1 MVGALTYHQLQAT
14 CIKDS
19 GGGRE
24 TKSSLSVAFY
34 ADGNWHTSKPSA
46 LCRLPS
52 ASLVERST
60 NLQIQSYEETLATL
74 NQAIAQNPNNTKA
87 LAQRGE
93 TYRLMGRYDEAL
105 TDFNQAIDHQP
116 DYAWT
121 IAHRGET
128 YRLLKDYSSALT
140 DFNRAIEITPTYVW
154 AIAHRAGVYHKLE
167 RFSEALL
174 DLERAVE
181 LKPNYAWAVAYRAGF
196 YALMRRYEEAL
207 IDYDRA
213 IALNETIIA
222 HWFGERGLILSC
234 LGRYAEAIECCQQ
247 GLKKNPDDYTALYT
261 QAVAKARWKGLNEA
275 KVEIDKARAALE
287 AVTNSESRAG
297 VLYRVGGLD
306 ALEGQSDRALN
317 YLSVAILLENEPLE
331 LARHDLAWNEL
342 RDDPR
347 FQSLTAEPQRFKV
360 S

>member
-1 MVGALTYHQLQAT
+1 M
-14 CIKDS
+14 
-19 GGGRE
+19 
-24 TKSSLSVAFY
+24 
-34 ADGNWHTSKPSA
+34 
-46 LCRLPS
+46 
-52 ASLVERST
+52 
-60 NLQIQSYEETLATL
+60 QIQSYEETLAIL
-74 NQAIAQNPNNTKA
+74 NQAIAQNPINTKA

-116 DYAWT
+116 DYAWA
-121 IAHRGET
+121 IAHRGDT

-140 DFNRAIEITPTYVW
+140 DFNRAIQITPTYVW
-154 AIAHRAGVYHKLE
+154 AIAHRAGIYHKLE

-181 LKPNYAWAVAYRAGF
+181 LKPNYAWARAYRAGF

-207 IDYDRA
+207 IDYDKA

-222 HWFGERGLILSC
+222 HWFGERGLILGC

-261 QAVAKARWKGLNEA
+261 QAVVKARWKGLSEA

-287 AVTNSESRAG
+287 AVANSESRAG

-317 YLSVAILLENEPLE
+317 YLAEAILLDNEPLE